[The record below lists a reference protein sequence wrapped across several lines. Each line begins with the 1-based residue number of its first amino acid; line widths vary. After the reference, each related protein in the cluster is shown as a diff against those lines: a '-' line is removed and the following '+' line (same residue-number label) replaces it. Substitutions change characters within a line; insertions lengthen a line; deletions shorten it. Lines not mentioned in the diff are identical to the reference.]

1 MTVEPIDAY
10 IAALEAALR
19 GPRRARSD
27 LLTETRDSLID
38 ATEAYQHQG
47 MERIAAERRAVRE
60 FGEVDVIAPQ
70 YQTELALAQ
79 GHRTAVITLF
89 TLLAQPIVWNDAVLP
104 VPASQHDP
112 GPAYAVLSG
121 LVEWFGGSAIL
132 GSVLAVLAC
141 GVGVRYLTARRPLAR
156 ITGTFAVT
164 VSAVLAV
171 LGVALTAVN
180 ATPLPLFDSRGVIWL
195 VVFLLAPLAW
205 VAASGRRC
213 LRMT

>member
-1 MTVEPIDAY
+1 MEPVDAY
-10 IAALEAALR
+10 VAELEAALR

-38 ATEAYQHQG
+38 ATEAYQHRG
-47 MERIAAERRAVRE
+47 MERAAAERQAVRE

-79 GHRTAVITLF
+79 GHRTAVMTLC
-89 TLLAQPIVWNDAVLP
+89 TLLAQPVVWNDAVLP
-104 VPASQHDP
+104 APASQHDP
-112 GPAYAVLSG
+112 GPVYAVLSE

-141 GVGVRYLTARRPLAR
+141 GIGVRYLTAQRPLAR
-156 ITGTFAVT
+156 ITGTFALT

-180 ATPLPLFDSRGVIWL
+180 TTPLPLFDSPGVVWL
-195 VVFLLAPLAW
+195 VVFLLAPLAC

-213 LRMT
+213 LRMA

>member
-1 MTVEPIDAY
+1 MEPIDAY
-10 IAALEAALR
+10 VAELEAALR

-38 ATEAYQHQG
+38 ATEAYQQRG
-47 MERIAAERRAVRE
+47 MERAAAERQAVRE

-89 TLLAQPIVWNDAVLP
+89 TLLAQPVVWNDAVLP

-112 GPAYAVLSG
+112 GPVYAVLSE

-141 GVGVRYLTARRPLAR
+141 GIGVRYLTARRPLAR
-156 ITGTFAVT
+156 ITGAFAVT

-180 ATPLPLFDSRGVIWL
+180 TTPLPLFDSPGVVWL
-195 VVFLLAPLAW
+195 FVFLLAPLAC

-213 LRMT
+213 LRMA